1 VSTATEIWMRRAE
14 AERRW
19 NEAQAMFLKPMTDRL
34 SQMMFSRRGQAIYFG
49 IKREPQ
55 TDDMRQM
62 LADLR

>member
-1 VSTATEIWMRRAE
+1 VSTATEIWMRQAE
-14 AERRW
+14 ANRRW
-19 NEAQAMFLKPMTDRL
+19 DEACALYLKPMTDRL
-34 SQMMFSRRGQAIYFG
+34 GQMMFSRRGQAIYFG